1 VSTVSPK
8 KIVIKIGTGVLTLSR
23 DTSISLHHAMIARIV
38 QAVADLNA
46 AGHQIILV
54 SSGAVAAGL
63 PTFGLNQRPG
73 ADETGM
79 LQACAA
85 AGQARLMHI
94 YESHFTQYQL
104 KVAQLL
110 LTHDDITDEKRRANI
125 VTTMDHL
132 LRFRPVI
139 PIINENDSVAVYEL
153 KVGDND
159 VLSSEVACLIRAD
172 LFLLL
177 TSVPGLRSPGA
188 IADSDIVER
197 VDNLE
202 EVLHFANDERGSHSV
217 GGMKSKLQA
226 VGKAVAA
233 GIETIIASGSNP
245 EQLAELVAGRGH
257 CTRFVPSPKA

>member
-1 VSTVSPK
+1 
-8 KIVIKIGTGVLTLSR
+8 
-23 DTSISLHHAMIARIV
+23 
-38 QAVADLNA
+38 
-46 AGHQIILV
+46 
-54 SSGAVAAGL
+54 
-63 PTFGLNQRPG
+63 
-73 ADETGM
+73 
-79 LQACAA
+79 
-85 AGQARLMHI
+85 MHI